1 MKTRASLLLALA
13 TGALFVSPIA
23 RGDNPMILDQFT
35 ADPTA
40 RNFGNKVYLFPS
52 HDILAPHGTWFQMAD
67 YHVFSTD
74 NLLDWTDHG
83 IIVDQK
89 QVPWVRGNANSMWA
103 PDCVEK
109 DGKYYF
115 YFPASN
121 QIGVAIADKP
131 EGPYKVE
138 PQGLAGGID
147 PCCFIDTAGAKDG
160 KKPDAYL
167 IWKGSPLSIRKLTAD
182 MKSLDP
188 ATQTVNVRNLP
199 GQGLI
204 EGPFMFERKGKYY
217 LTYPHAVRTAGWE
230 SEQLE
235 YAMGDSPTGPFTV
248 TGIIMD
254 QSPSRCWTNHHSLVE
269 YQGQWILFYHDKD
282 LNPDNDRN
290 RSTRADYVT
299 FEDDGKIRKVIP
311 TLRGVG
317 IADAR
322 RKIQIDRYSGISE
335 AGVAVSFLDDAKRGD
350 GWKAVLSDKDAF
362 VQYNRVAFGK
372 EGLKAVN
379 VRTRSSTGGT
389 IEIRLDKVDGPVIA
403 KIEIRK
409 GGEWNVV
416 NTKLATAPSGPHD
429 LVVSLPEKNS
439 VEVDWVSFE

>member
-1 MKTRASLLLALA
+1 MKSHLLQLLAISSAILLSTHA
-13 TGALFVSPIA
+13 FA
-23 RGDNPMILDQFT
+23 DNPLILDQFT

-40 RNFGNKVYLFPS
+40 RCFEGKIFLFPS
-52 HDILAPHGTWFQMAD
+52 HDMLTRPGAWFAMED
-67 YHVFSTD
+67 YHTFSSE
-74 NLLDWTDHG
+74 NLLDWKDHG
-83 IIVDQK
+83 VILDQK
-89 QVPWVRGNANSMWA
+89 QVPWVRGGGNSMWA

-115 YFPASN
+115 YFPAGS

-138 PQGLAGGID
+138 PQGLVGGID

-167 IWKGSPLSIRKLTAD
+167 IWKGNPLSIRKLRED

-188 ATQTVNVRNLP
+188 AATTVNVRNLP
-199 GQGLI
+199 NQGLI

-230 SEQLE
+230 AEQLE

-254 QSPSRCWTNHHSLVE
+254 ETPNRCWTNHHSLVE
-269 YQGQWILFYHDKD
+269 YKGQWMLFYHDKD
-282 LNPDNDRN
+282 LSPNNDRN
-290 RSTRADYVT
+290 RSTRADYLS
-299 FEDDGKIRKVIP
+299 FNDDGTIQKVIP

-317 IADAR
+317 IADAK
-322 RKIQIDRYSGISE
+322 RKIQIDRFSDISK
-335 AGVAVSFLDDAKRGD
+335 AGADVSFLDDAKKGD
-350 GWKAVLSDKDAF
+350 GWKIALSDKDAF
-362 VQYNRVAFGK
+362 VQYNRVEFGK
-372 EGLKAVN
+372 AELKTVN
-379 VRTRSSTGGT
+379 VRARSSTGGT
-389 IEIRLDKVDGPVIA
+389 LQVRLDKLDGPLAA
-403 KIEIRK
+403 KVEIQK
-409 GGEWNVV
+409 GDEWNVV
-416 NTKLATAPSGPHD
+416 HTKLATVPSGQHD
-429 LVVSLPEKNS
+429 LVVTMPEKNS